1 MSKIQQ
7 GIKQPTT
14 LDKMIELADEMIASN
29 KLFLARQGGAS
40 KRQKTWRDYQFNLLK
55 YILTGGVYNY

>member
-1 MSKIQQ
+1 MKIQQ

-29 KLFLARQGGAS
+29 KLFLAKQGNAS
-40 KRQKTWRDYQFNLLK
+40 KHKKGWADYQFNLLK